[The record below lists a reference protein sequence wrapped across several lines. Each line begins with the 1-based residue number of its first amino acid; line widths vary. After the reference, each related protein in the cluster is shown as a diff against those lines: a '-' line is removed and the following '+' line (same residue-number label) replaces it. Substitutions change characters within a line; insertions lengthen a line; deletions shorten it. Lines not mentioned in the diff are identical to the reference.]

1 MSCILIVED
10 DQATREALS
19 ALLHEEGYP
28 VSSAVNGQ
36 DALNQLRAGLSPC
49 LILLDLMMPV
59 MSGWEFR
66 DHVAKDPTLAQIPFV
81 LLSAHEADGSAIYK
95 EAAALLPKPIEFD
108 DLMTTVVR
116 VCGTPKTPGTP
127 GAA

>member
-1 MSCILIVED
+1 MSRILIVED
-10 DQATREALS
+10 DQATREALA
-19 ALLHEEGYP
+19 ALLNEEGYP

-36 DALNQLRAGLSPC
+36 DALDQLRAGLSPC

-66 DHVAKDPTLAQIPFV
+66 EQVAHEPALARIPFV

-108 DLMTTVVR
+108 ELMTTVVR
-116 VCGTPKTPGTP
+116 LCGTP